1 MFTLLTSLFTI
12 VGFAL
17 TKGIWIF
24 GAYTLVRKYD
34 VVNVIKARVQD
45 SSEF

>member
-1 MFTLLTSLFTI
+1 MFTLLSALFTI
-12 VGFAL
+12 IGFAL
-17 TKGIWIF
+17 TKGIWMF